1 MKSHKRLVCYLLI
14 NRPSFKEK
22 KLLNIS
28 SYGKKSPLFHKNS
41 SSIWRDRNMASGQGA
56 WLDLGERPKKSC
68 WNKKSTSGLYK
79 KFTLNLRLCK
89 TSFFLLS
96 TSRQSFQVYLTSS
109 FLRCNTYAV
118 VYCLALLHNYRI
130 CAGSNHACGE
140 SDVCVGQCSRLW
152 NNAERLS
159 SVNLSAKTIHHNHML
174 IWSEIKLTLDLLICC
189 RIYKTTDNL

>member
-1 MKSHKRLVCYLLI
+1 MLLI

-41 SSIWRDRNMASGQGA
+41 SSVWRDRNMASGQGA

-89 TSFFLLS
+89 TYFFLLS

-118 VYCLALLHNYRI
+118 VNCLALLHNYRI

-140 SDVCVGQCSRLW
+140 SDVCIGQCSWLW
-152 NNAERLS
+152 NNA
-159 SVNLSAKTIHHNHML
+159 
-174 IWSEIKLTLDLLICC
+174 
-189 RIYKTTDNL
+189 